1 MVDFRVKIITKD
13 KEFNLTIMK
22 RSINSRGHTIWKMY
36 ALDYRA
42 SKHMNQ
48 RLTALEGEKDKS
60 TILAGDFNTPLPR
73 VDRIS
78 KHTEHIQ
85 HYHRNWSNWHL

>member
-1 MVDFRVKIITKD
+1 
-13 KEFNLTIMK
+13 
-22 RSINSRGHTIWKMY
+22 MY

-78 KHTEHIQ
+78 KHTENIQ
-85 HYHRNWSNWHL
+85 HYHRN